1 MMDDIE
7 LSYALIAAFR
17 ANDKEKFI
25 ELCCNSEVYENAY
38 KRGYFYSLAIVQ
50 SIIAVPNYQFVKT
63 LRQFIKPD
71 EKAEFEKLEAQ
82 EGHYTEIFEKLAYKF
97 KNKYEKDLDGV
108 FIWENAEKII
118 KDLQYYLLTT
128 NKINNKIKIE
138 ALKNWQG
145 CFYND
150 IY

>member
-1 MMDDIE
+1 MMDNID

-25 ELCCNSEVYENAY
+25 ELCCNDEVYENAY
-38 KRGYFYSLAIVQ
+38 KHGYFYSLAIVQ

-97 KNKYEKDLDGV
+97 KNKYEKDLDGI

-128 NKINNKIKIE
+128 NEINNKIKIE

>member
-1 MMDDIE
+1 MMGDIE
-7 LSYALIAAFR
+7 LSYALIDAYR
-17 ANDKEKFI
+17 AGDKEKFI
-25 ELCCNSEVYENAY
+25 ELCCDSEVYEDVY

-50 SIIAVPNYQFVKT
+50 SIIAVPNYQFVRT
-63 LRQFIKPD
+63 LRQFIKPN

-82 EGHYTEIFEKLAYKF
+82 EGHYTEIFEELAYKF
-97 KNKYEKDLDGV
+97 KNKYEKNLDGV

-128 NKINNKIKIE
+128 NAINNKIKLE
-138 ALKNWQG
+138 ALEHWQG